1 MITLTL
7 PMTATKQ
14 ISQPVSSVSS
24 TARLEELVLALQER
38 REGALE
44 ILITRTEKP
53 CFHLALSI
61 LKDRDLSHDALQ
73 EAYFVV
79 YRRIGQLKEP
89 AAFKS
94 WLFRIVSRCCHDII
108 RKRSREIE
116 TDLEER
122 DDLVA
127 EMSDQPSDPGQ
138 LVTRQEQLRS
148 VFRKLPEIDRETIAL
163 REVAHLS
170 YEEMSNVLSIPIG
183 TVRSRLAKARQRFIK
198 AYRKEQN

>member
-7 PMTATKQ
+7 PMTATEK
-14 ISQPVSSVSS
+14 ISESTSSVSGKAS
-24 TARLEELVLALQER
+24 LEDLVTALQER
-38 REGALE
+38 REGVLE
-44 ILITRTEKP
+44 TLISRTEKP

-61 LKDRDLSHDALQ
+61 LKDRDLAHDALQ

-79 YRRIGQLKEP
+79 YRRICQLKEP

-94 WLFRIVSRCCHDII
+94 WIFRIVSRCCHDII

-116 TDLEER
+116 TDLEDR

-127 EMSDQPSDPGQ
+127 EISSSPNDPGQ
-138 LVTRQEQLRS
+138 LVTRQEQLRA
-148 VFRKLPEIDRETIAL
+148 VFRELPEIDRETIAL
-163 REVAHLS
+163 REVANLS

-183 TVRSRLAKARQRFIK
+183 TVRSRLAKARKRFIK
-198 AYRKEQN
+198 AYRKEHN